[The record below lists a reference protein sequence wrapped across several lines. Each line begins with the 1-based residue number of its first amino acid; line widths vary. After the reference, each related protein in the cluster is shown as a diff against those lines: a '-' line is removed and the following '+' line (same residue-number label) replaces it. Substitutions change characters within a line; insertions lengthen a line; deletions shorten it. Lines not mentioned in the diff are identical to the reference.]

1 MSACCMLTGE
11 LAILPIAGTCRDPYS
26 YSSRYGSILAY
37 RIVQGRI
44 FILVLDMLYM
54 YSYNVLV
61 LLAGRISTIIP
72 IV

>member
-26 YSSRYGSILAY
+26 YSTGSILAY

-61 LLAGRISTIIP
+61 LLAGSISTIIP